1 MPRIVSVWL
10 PRWPVLRFLAAQ
22 ARSSSPKP
30 ANPNWPLVLARDA
43 PGGPR
48 IAAVNAAAEPF
59 GLRIGDLVADA
70 RAKVGRLQV
79 FPLDQAADKVA
90 LHQLALWATRYTP
103 AVSPWD
109 QDNGADG
116 FFLDITGA
124 TRRFDGEQALLADLS
139 RRLEHFGLPARL
151 AVASTAG
158 ATWALSR
165 FHASAMVVVHPGQ
178 EAQHLATLPI
188 EGLRL
193 ASDAATALRR
203 LGFKRI
209 GSLID
214 KPRAPFGTRFPDG
227 LLQRLDQAL
236 GRLPEPLAFVVPP
249 PTYQALRRLLEPIV
263 TQTAIVAVTTKLMQD
278 LGPALVRD
286 GVGARCL
293 QLALYRIDGEVIN
306 VDLGLTAPTRC
317 PEHVARLIDLKLERI
332 VESIDAGFG
341 FETLG
346 LTATRV
352 ECVEPKQTE
361 FVSASA
367 SEGAERS
374 AVLIDRLRQRLGP
387 KRVRQL
393 ESVASHLPEKA
404 QAEQVPLAH
413 KPPLWPIP
421 DAAQPRPIL
430 LLSRAE
436 PTEVVALVPE
446 GPPRRFSWRG
456 RVHGVAHSQGPE
468 RIASEW
474 WTHRKLRPTRDYYL
488 VETTAGHRF
497 WLYREGV
504 YERETM
510 TPAWFVYGLFA

>member
-1 MPRIVSVWL
+1 M
-10 PRWPVLRFLAAQ
+10 
-22 ARSSSPKP
+22 
-30 ANPNWPLVLARDA
+30 
-43 PGGPR
+43 
-48 IAAVNAAAEPF
+48 
-59 GLRIGDLVADA
+59 ADA

-79 FPLDQAADKVA
+79 FPHDRTADKAA
-90 LHQLALWATRYTP
+90 LQQLVLWATRYTP

-124 TRRFDGEQALLADLS
+124 VRRFGGEQALLADLS
-139 RRLEHFGLPARL
+139 CRLQHFGLPARL

-158 ATWALSR
+158 AAWALSR
-165 FHASAMVVVHPGQ
+165 FHSSAMVVVPPGQ
-178 EAQHLATLPI
+178 EARHLAALPI

-193 ASDAATALRR
+193 ATDAATILRR

-236 GRLPEPLAFVVPP
+236 GHLPEPLAFVVPP
-249 PTYQALRRLLEPIV
+249 PAYQALRRLLEPIV
-263 TQTAIVAVTTKLMQD
+263 TQTAIVAITTKLMQD
-278 LGPALVRD
+278 LIPGLVRD

-293 QLALYRIDGEVIN
+293 RLALHRVDGEVIN

-346 LTATRV
+346 LTATLV

-361 FVSASA
+361 IVSASA
-367 SEGAERS
+367 NEDAERS

-387 KRVRQL
+387 KRVRHL
-393 ESVASHLPEKA
+393 EPVASHLPEKA
-404 QAEQVPLAH
+404 QAERAPLAH
-413 KPPLWPIP
+413 EPPLWPIP

-436 PTEVVALVPE
+436 SAEVVALVPE
-446 GPPRRFSWRG
+446 GPPKRFSWRG

-468 RIASEW
+468 RIAGEW
-474 WTHRKLRPTRDYYL
+474 WTHRRPRPTRDYYL
-488 VETTAGHRF
+488 VETTSGHRF
-497 WLYREGV
+497 WLYREGICG
-504 YERETM
+504 RETM
-510 TPAWFVYGLFA
+510 TPAWFVHGLFA